1 MARHIVAGSS
11 AFWYRK
17 PMKVADCELCKSD
30 GGALVVTNEW
40 LRVTL
45 VDQADYPGYA
55 RVIWNKHVREMT
67 KLDEAQ
73 RQRLMKTVFAVESA
87 QREVL
92 APHKINLASLGNMTP
107 HLHWHVIARFADDLH
122 YPQPVWGT
130 PQRTPDDQT
139 LQSRRALVDR
149 LREVIAEKVSRVT

>member
-1 MARHIVAGSS
+1 
-11 AFWYRK
+11 
-17 PMKVADCELCKSD
+17 MKLPDCELCKSE
-30 GGALVVTNEW
+30 GGALVIANEW
-40 LRVTL
+40 LRVML
-45 VDQADYPGYA
+45 VDEHGYPGYV
-55 RVIWNKHVREMT
+55 RVVWNEHVREMT
-67 KLDEAQ
+67 ELSDAE

-92 APHKINLASLGNMTP
+92 TPLKINLASLGNMTP

-130 PQRTPDDQT
+130 VQHTPDDQT
-139 LQSRRALVDR
+139 LQARRALIDR